1 MHFSDDTD
9 KELLERIYGIRILNS
24 RRLYEGKILNLRVDE
39 IVLGNGRK
47 TTREVVEYRGAV
59 TLIPVLDDAILFV
72 RQFRYPV
79 GEELIELP
87 AGKIEENE
95 HPDATA
101 YRELIEETGYR
112 PGQLQLLSR
121 FYTAPGYS
129 TEEMYLFLASELEK
143 AEMDPD
149 YDEIIEPVMIPV
161 EKVKDMLRKDE
172 FHDAKT
178 ILGLLFYFG
187 IVGGGEGG

>member
-1 MHFSDDTD
+1 MAEIEKDEDFMEALSEAGIKLIDS
-9 KELLERIYGIRILNS
+9 KKIYTGR
-24 RRLYEGKILNLRVDE
+24 ILNLRVDE
-39 IVLGNGRK
+39 IRLANGRR

-59 TLIPVLDDAILFV
+59 TLIPVLGDNILFV

-79 GEELIELP
+79 GEELLELP

-95 HPDATA
+95 HPDDTA

-112 PGQLQLLSR
+112 AGRLQLLSR

-129 TEEMYLFLASELEK
+129 TEDMYLFLADELERS
-143 AEMDPD
+143 EMSPD
-149 YDEIIEPVMIPV
+149 YDEIIEPIQLPV
-161 EKVKDMLRKDE
+161 EQVFEMLRRDE

-178 ILGLLFYFG
+178 ILGLLWFFQF
-187 IVGGGEGG
+187 VREK